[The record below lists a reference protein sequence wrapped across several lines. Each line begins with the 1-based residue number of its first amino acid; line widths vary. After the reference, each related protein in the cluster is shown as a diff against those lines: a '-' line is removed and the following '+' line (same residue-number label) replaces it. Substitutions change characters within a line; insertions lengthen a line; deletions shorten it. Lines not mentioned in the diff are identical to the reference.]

1 MGPPA
6 GALGCIDGAYFEGGS
21 HDYFAF
27 NRGVNGAAISISASS
42 KTNLLGSN
50 NTFEYHSHNNPGGAM
65 SVFGAVVLMGSGNI
79 FRHNRGNGGGGGIQV
94 IGIARLEAGDK

>member
-1 MGPPA
+1 
-6 GALGCIDGAYFEGGS
+6 
-21 HDYFAF
+21 
-27 NRGVNGAAISISASS
+27 
-42 KTNLLGSN
+42 
-50 NTFEYHSHNNPGGAM
+50 M